1 MEHIPN
7 EFLCPITL
15 TIMQDP
21 ILMPDGQSYERNA
34 IEAALALSPK
44 SPITQQPM
52 TMEDGIPNTSLLAR
66 IQEYQAQHQPIT
78 NQILSSNEIKIDSFG
93 ATIQQDPENPN
104 NDLLH
109 IHILPH
115 EVQQRNPLN
124 LIAMVDISSS
134 MKTLAQIRD
143 VESLLLTRLQL
154 VKHALKTIVATLTEI
169 DSITLISFC
178 SKAQVVLPHTK
189 LNKEGRNAVHFYI
202 ENLVPHAGTNIW
214 EALQLGIDSATAFE
228 NENNVSLLLF
238 TDGEPNKNPPNG
250 IIPTLAEYVSGK
262 PMNYTISTFGFGYQ
276 LDSKLLE
283 GIAKI
288 GNGIYGYCP
297 DCTMV
302 GTIFI
307 NYMSNILCKLT
318 LSNLII
324 KGPAIDLKMKCDLY
338 NGSARNYLFSL
349 PKETIAQTQYCVQLP
364 NSEDIIQG
372 TPPVPCSN
380 EKEQILLR
388 NQLWRKKLLNILES
402 SLTTNTM
409 SIQTASEEIEK
420 LFNQLT
426 QEQEPTLWMK
436 KLMMDLVSESPN
448 YGQVSKAYSPQYF
461 PKWGESY
468 LRSFMRFHLLEQCG
482 NFKDE
487 SLQLY
492 SGPQFMNYRQ
502 IANRLFCEIPPPKP
516 KSIYVKRF
524 AKHSSETN
532 MNARYSL
539 MSSINTR
546 YSGCFGGLS
555 YVSMY
560 DHSFKKVKDL
570 QKGDRLVNGSY
581 IECVVKI
588 HNNAISQSVTIN
600 GAIFTP
606 WHPIKIDGN
615 WVFPSDVA
623 PIELIYV
630 DAWYNLVLK
639 DRNQRIVEI
648 NGIEAVTL
656 GHGMKGNVVEHPY
669 FGSETPINALK
680 AIDGYHHG
688 YVEIEN
694 REPIRDSTGLVVQ
707 YF

>member
-78 NQILSSNEIKIDSFG
+78 NQIISSNEIKIDSFG

-143 VESLLLTRLQL
+143 DESLLLTRLQL
-154 VKHALKTIVATLTEI
+154 VMHALKTIVATLTEI

-288 GNGIYGYCP
+288 
-297 DCTMV
+297 DEKTKE
-302 GTIFI
+302 IF
-307 NYMSNILCKLT
+307 
-318 LSNLII
+318 
-324 KGPAIDLKMKCDLY
+324 G
-338 NGSARNYLFSL
+338 
-349 PKETIAQTQYCVQLP
+349 
-364 NSEDIIQG
+364 
-372 TPPVPCSN
+372 
-380 EKEQILLR
+380 
-388 NQLWRKKLLNILES
+388 
-402 SLTTNTM
+402 
-409 SIQTASEEIEK
+409 
-420 LFNQLT
+420 
-426 QEQEPTLWMK
+426 
-436 KLMMDLVSESPN
+436 
-448 YGQVSKAYSPQYF
+448 
-461 PKWGESY
+461 
-468 LRSFMRFHLLEQCG
+468 
-482 NFKDE
+482 
-487 SLQLY
+487 
-492 SGPQFMNYRQ
+492 
-502 IANRLFCEIPPPKP
+502 
-516 KSIYVKRF
+516 
-524 AKHSSETN
+524 
-532 MNARYSL
+532 
-539 MSSINTR
+539 
-546 YSGCFGGLS
+546 
-555 YVSMY
+555 
-560 DHSFKKVKDL
+560 
-570 QKGDRLVNGSY
+570 
-581 IECVVKI
+581 
-588 HNNAISQSVTIN
+588 
-600 GAIFTP
+600 
-606 WHPIKIDGN
+606 
-615 WVFPSDVA
+615 
-623 PIELIYV
+623 
-630 DAWYNLVLK
+630 
-639 DRNQRIVEI
+639 
-648 NGIEAVTL
+648 
-656 GHGMKGNVVEHPY
+656 
-669 FGSETPINALK
+669 
-680 AIDGYHHG
+680 
-688 YVEIEN
+688 
-694 REPIRDSTGLVVQ
+694 
-707 YF
+707 